1 MKNYKAI
8 LYPDGVYHVYNMAYG
23 NEKLFVENMN
33 YYFFLNKFKE
43 YIHPIA
49 DIYSYCLMPNHF
61 HVLLKIKSENELNN
75 YFKVAWQEKGKRSK
89 SFSINRKLTQQFS
102 NFFNAYTKAFNKVY
116 GRLGGLF
123 ISNYRRIKVE
133 SDRQFI
139 DTVKY
144 IHLNPVQAR
153 ISNKPE
159 NWNFSSYRAFISQGN
174 TLVDKG
180 IVLNYFGDL
189 ENFVYVH
196 NNP

>member
-8 LYPDGVYHVYNMAYG
+8 LYPDGVYHVYNRAHG

-33 YYFFLNKFKE
+33 YYFFLKKFKE

-75 YFKVAWQEKGKRSK
+75 YFKVAWQEKSKRSK
-89 SFSINRKLTQQFS
+89 NFSINRKLTQQFS